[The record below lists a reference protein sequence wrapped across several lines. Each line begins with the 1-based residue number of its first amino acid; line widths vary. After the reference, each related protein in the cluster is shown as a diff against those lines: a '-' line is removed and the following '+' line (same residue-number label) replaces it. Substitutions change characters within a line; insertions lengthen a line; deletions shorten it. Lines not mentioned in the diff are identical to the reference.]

1 MKTNCSQVYSAQCA
15 VRIFWAVA
23 HLLSCCKPIQNILR
37 DGDLC
42 KLLWI
47 YQMNLMHLMLLFNWC
62 LFNLSLGSPLLLL
75 AQLFGWKQ
83 ITPKFTLHICWAVAS
98 YEQTK
103 PIQNILVDGDFCKIL
118 LINQMN
124 HLWMDVAPWC
134 FKWVGGWIGWC
145 LGGWGIEHLMLLF
158 NCRLFKI
165 FNCVWNLNITS
176 IWSSPPCMVIKIVP
190 SETIP
195 CPEI

>member
-1 MKTNCSQVYSAQCA
+1 METFANYFEYIKWTSCTLCCYLIDVYSTYHS
-15 VRIFWAVA
+15 A
-23 HLLSCCKPIQNILR
+23 HLSSFLLNFL
-37 DGDLC
+37 DEN
-42 KLLWI
+42 KLL
-47 YQMNLMHLMLLFNWC
+47 QSLLCTF
-62 LFNLSLGSPLLLL
+62 

-83 ITPKFTLHICWAVAS
+83 IALKFTLHICWAVAS

-165 FNCVWNLNITS
+165 FNCVWNLDITS
-176 IWSSPPCMVIKIVP
+176 IWSSPPCMVINIVP